1 MKIIRFEGI
10 DSWKKARGL
19 TKSVYMLTT
28 QQKFSKDF
36 GVRDQIQR
44 ASVSI
49 MSNIAEGFDA
59 GSDKAFVN
67 FLRYSYRSASE
78 VQSLLYVALDC
89 RYIDETDF
97 RNCFAQASETKRMI
111 GGFIK
116 YLKRPKQKTIIS

>member
-1 MKIIRFEGI
+1 MKIVRFESI
-10 DSWKKARGL
+10 DSWKKAREL
-19 TKSVYMLTT
+19 TKAVYRITT

-36 GVRDQIQR
+36 GLRDQIQR

-59 GSDKAFVN
+59 GSDKTFVN

-78 VQSLLYVALDC
+78 VQSLLYIALDC
-89 RYIDETDF
+89 KYIDETDF
-97 RNCFAQASETKRMI
+97 RNCFAQALETKRLI

-116 YLKRPKQKTIIS
+116 YLTQSKQKIINS

>member
-1 MKIIRFEGI
+1 MKIVRFEGI

-19 TKSVYMLTT
+19 TKSVYMLTAK
-28 QQKFSKDF
+28 QKFSKDF
-36 GVRDQIQR
+36 GLRDQIQR

-59 GSDKAFVN
+59 GSDKAFIN

-89 RYIDETDF
+89 EYIDEADF
-97 RNCFAQASETKRMI
+97 IKSFTEVSETKRMI

-116 YLKRPKQKTIIS
+116 YLRQSKQKIINS

>member
-1 MKIIRFEGI
+1 MKIVQFEAI

-28 QQKFSKDF
+28 QHEFSKDF
-36 GVRDQIQR
+36 GLRDQIQR

-78 VQSLLYVALDC
+78 VQSLLYVALDF

-97 RNCFAQASETKRMI
+97 RNCFVQALEAKRMI

-116 YLKRPKQKTIIS
+116 YLQQSKQKQY